1 MDLLSGN
8 SIENLN
14 TFKNNVKFVNLF
26 MLWQLL
32 IVSSFFIYVVVVV
45 CFFLV
50 VLAFNFVVLHSFFF
64 LHFGW
69 RINQIATNFSHLIN
83 ITILRHQ
90 ILFV

>member
-1 MDLLSGN
+1 MDLLSEN

-26 MLWQLL
+26 MLWELL

-50 VLAFNFVVLHSFFF
+50 VLAFTFVVLHSFFF
-64 LHFGW
+64 LHFG
-69 RINQIATNFSHLIN
+69 
-83 ITILRHQ
+83 
-90 ILFV
+90 